1 MLTKTTPGH
10 GPECSEWVLWLYP
23 NLFVAFEYLKRSAI
37 KFSAKLL
44 YELALSV
51 LLGPDSIFTEQSWDP
66 KDNKLLTKKIC
77 YSWIQQFMDV
87 HNIVLLSQRG
97 RLTCSVE
104 KELQI
109 EMGTTY
115 HLGVLQRGFQSGK
128 FDGNVMENIDETH
141 FVVNLDNGHI
151 LGFRGDTSVTYA
163 KVVSGGDS
171 MTMVVRISGG
181 RRSMVEAPMFILQMH
196 IGVILLED

>member
-1 MLTKTTPGH
+1 MVEDEVLHGFNGLYRHAIHAFPTNFRDQKIANIMKATRWWQQREEFTNNNANRSITFSASQSPLGKRKRILTKATPDRD
-10 GPECSEWVLWLYP
+10 PKRSEWVLWLYP
-23 NLFVAFEYLKRSAI
+23 NLLAAFEHFKRSAF

-51 LLGPDSIFTEQSWDP
+51 LLGPDSIFTEQSRDP
-66 KDNKLLTKKIC
+66 KNNRLLTEKIC

-109 EMGTTY
+109 EMGTAY
-115 HLGVLQRGFQSGK
+115 HLAVL
-128 FDGNVMENIDETH
+128 
-141 FVVNLDNGHI
+141 
-151 LGFRGDTSVTYA
+151 
-163 KVVSGGDS
+163 
-171 MTMVVRISGG
+171 
-181 RRSMVEAPMFILQMH
+181 
-196 IGVILLED
+196 